1 MFKCSIRVMLC
12 AGLVTAAGV
21 CLGQMRDR
29 ETDVTPQHL
38 KPRTP
43 IDPAGPQGPQTLGD
57 VVTGISSE
65 AETGAEHLRGD
76 VTLDVDQYLA
86 GCLLTANEGEISI
99 CEMAANRAKRA
110 DVKKLAQEMADE
122 HRPLSRQLQPLAG
135 TESTT
140 QGSEISAGDNVPG
153 SDAAVRTDK
162 MTDVVPQRPVG
173 PERNPSLGSKPGD
186 ASATQNVARDASPR
200 ISQSVNQLADADR
213 RIHQAVT
220 KRIRS
225 ELEQQPEAQFD
236 AAFLNCH
243 AVAQIEMI
251 GVAEVIQQQ
260 SPGRLAQIAQ
270 QASAVAEGDLKQV
283 QQLLSRHPGA
293 TTDQSAKSP
302 EK

>member
-1 MFKCSIRVMLC
+1 
-12 AGLVTAAGV
+12 
-21 CLGQMRDR
+21 
-29 ETDVTPQHL
+29 
-38 KPRTP
+38 
-43 IDPAGPQGPQTLGD
+43 
-57 VVTGISSE
+57 
-65 AETGAEHLRGD
+65 